1 MALAK
6 AELADFEAYLEPDFE
21 PFRYANDL
29 LLATNDNEDSEL
41 DLSTSIKRLKFDID
55 ECDKRMKAISANN
68 YESLITNFTKI
79 EDTKVALRDHINP
92 QIERVNTSFARIKSN
107 VIEPYDNALKLNNAM
122 KRIHSTLNL
131 FRGSSYFI
139 FLAQQLQESE
149 KAYDSLSV
157 ESNNKEVIRLAR
169 LQAQLTQFYDREKRV
184 NHANMNSSLMS
195 IKYIRDFQPI
205 HTSKKAALVSE
216 LSQDVSTHLNRHNA
230 TTNSNLQNGLVAL
243 YILSE
248 KDFLT
253 TIDKLSISKQVQNSL
268 SQLTRSLQSPRNFN
282 VVLKDIKES
291 SKEYLNFMT
300 ETLIA
305 CEVKSSSESQKNITL
320 HEVVKSHFDSKTI
333 EQVYWSDLSLKF
345 KKNIVATMAR
355 GGPIAKNLKVYQTGI
370 NNSINEIFD
379 DFEAA
384 LLADAINFIQSR

>member
-1 MALAK
+1 MALTK

-55 ECDKRMKAISANN
+55 ECDKRMKAISVDN
-68 YESLITNFTKI
+68 YESLISNFTKI
-79 EDTKVALRDHINP
+79 EDTKAALRDHINP
-92 QIERVNTSFARIKSN
+92 QIERVNTSFTRIKSN
-107 VIEPYDNALKLNNAM
+107 VIEPFDNALKLNNAM

-139 FLAQQLQESE
+139 FLVQQLQESE
-149 KAYDSLSV
+149 KVYDSLSV

-169 LQAQLTQFYDREKRV
+169 LQAQLTQFYDREKKV

-205 HTSKKAALVSE
+205 HTSKKATLVSE
-216 LSQDVSTHLNRHNA
+216 LSQEVSTYLNRHNA
-230 TTNSNLQNGLVAL
+230 ATGNLQNGLMAL

-248 KDFLT
+248 KDFRT
-253 TIDKLSISKQVQNSL
+253 TIEKLSISKQVQNSL

-291 SKEYLNFMT
+291 SKEYLRFMN
-300 ETLIA
+300 ETLTA
-305 CEVKSSSESQKNITL
+305 CEIKPTSDSQKHIIL
-320 HEVVKSHFDSKTI
+320 LEVVKSHFDSKTI
-333 EQVYWSDLSLKF
+333 EQVFWSDLSLKF

-355 GGPIAKNLKVYQTGI
+355 GGPIAKNLKVYQSGI
-370 NNSINEIFD
+370 KNSINEIFD
-379 DFEAA
+379 AFEAG
-384 LLADAINFIQSR
+384 LLTEAINFIQK